1 MSQLQSELDM
11 LRNTIGEEQE
21 PGKWFEITQGM
32 VDKFAEVTGD
42 HQWIHVDVH
51 RASKGLFKAPIAH
64 GHLTL
69 SLIGRIDAAA
79 RKNGVVA
86 QQSGNYTM
94 TINYGFNR
102 VRFPAPVT
110 VGKRVR
116 IRKNLK
122 SAEIRSGMIETMT
135 EVTVEIEGQDKP
147 ACVAESL
154 TRLIL

>member
-11 LRNTIGEEQE
+11 LQNAIDEEQE
-21 PGKWFEITQGM
+21 PGDWFEITQDM

-42 HQWIHVDVH
+42 HQWIHVDTH
-51 RASKGLFKAPIAH
+51 RASNGPFKAPIAH

-69 SLIGRIDAAA
+69 SLIGRVNAAA
-79 RKNGVVA
+79 QGNGKVA

-102 VRFPAPVT
+102 VRFPAPVM

-116 IRKNLK
+116 VRKNLK
-122 SAEIRSGMIETMT
+122 SAEIRGGTIETMT
-135 EVTVEIEGQDKP
+135 EVTVEVEGQDKP

-154 TRLIL
+154 TRLIP